1 LRHAQ
6 RRGWVRAFNKIIELT
21 EQAGLPTPEFES
33 YTGEFLIR
41 FRLGKGALKTRQAGA
56 GAESQPESQ
65 PESLVMRIIYLLR
78 DQRLSK
84 SQISTF
90 LGQKMVSGHLR
101 IVIKHLIQNGM
112 IEYTIPDK
120 PNSRLQK
127 YRITSAGLAEL
138 MRFQQ
143 Q

>member
-1 LRHAQ
+1 LQ
-6 RRGWVRAFNKIIELT
+6 SD
-21 EQAGLPTPEFES
+21 EFES

-41 FRLGKGALKTRQAGA
+41 FRLGKGALKTRQVGA
-56 GAESQPESQ
+56 GAESR

-90 LGQKMVSGHLR
+90 LGQKMVSGQLR
-101 IVIKHLIQNGM
+101 IVIKDLIRNGM

-127 YRITSAGLAEL
+127 YRITPTGLAEL
-138 MRFQQ
+138 RRFQEQ
-143 Q
+143 

>member
-1 LRHAQ
+1 MNLRAIPA
-6 RRGWVRAFNKIIELT
+6 RIPYPV
-21 EQAGLPTPEFES
+21 S
-33 YTGEFLIR
+33 
-41 FRLGKGALKTRQAGA
+41 LGKGALKTRQVGA

-65 PESLVMRIIYLLR
+65 PESLVMRITYLLR

-101 IVIKHLIQNGM
+101 IVIKDLIRNGM

-127 YRITSAGLAEL
+127 YRITPAGLAEL
-138 MRFQQ
+138 RRFQQ

>member
-1 LRHAQ
+1 MS
-6 RRGWVRAFNKIIELT
+6 
-21 EQAGLPTPEFES
+21 PE
-33 YTGEFLIR
+33 YP
-41 FRLGKGALKTRQAGA
+41 
-56 GAESQPESQ
+56 QPESQ
-65 PESLVMRIIYLLR
+65 PESLVTRIIYLLR

-90 LGQKMVSGHLR
+90 LGQKMVSGRLR
-101 IVIKHLIQNGM
+101 IVIKDLIQDGM

-127 YRITSAGLAEL
+127 YRITPAGLAEL
-138 MRFQQ
+138 GRSQQ